1 MKKRIGCVLLA
12 SIMLLL
18 GMTVFIGAESPTLAL
33 EAVEVSGEAGDTVTL
48 AVCLTGNPGLTSLIV
63 SLSYDPSLLT
73 LKKAENGSLFEGWYQ
88 ASPSLNTE
96 PYRMVWVASS
106 AQSATGELILL
117 EFEISDTAAVGAVAS
132 LALDVTE
139 AYCNGEKIT
148 GMTVQTAVNVICEHT
163 YGEHVSVDASTHQQ
177 ECSKCHQILPGLHR
191 WDAGTV
197 TRPETHLAVGVKTFT
212 CTDCGETRTEEIP
225 KDPTHAYGAWEKQD
239 AEQHKRTCA
248 CGDVQHAAHA
258 WDDGETTTPAT
269 HLAAGVKTFTCTD
282 CGEARTEEIPKDPT
296 HAYGAWEKQD
306 AEQHKRTCACGDVQ
320 YAAHA
325 WDDGTITTP
334 ATHFEIGTKIFSCR
348 DCGLERAEE
357 IPKVAILSPEGWILP
372 TLIAVIVLCIGILIL
387 ILVLKRRKKHP
398 TSPSSPEPADPVSEP
413 SVSGIEPTPENTEP
427 ITKEIQEETI
437 EPSVEAP
444 TEDSAEE
451 SAEPSGEAPT
461 EDSAE
466 ESAELSGEA
475 PSEAFA
481 EASADESEEKPSA
494 ECTDIPTQEPI
505 ESSTDSDAD
514 GESVEDVPSDT
525 GNASDEEEPPETP
538 SAETTV
544 PKDETDEITKQ
555 PKTPGEQEE
564 IK

>member
-48 AVCLTGNPGLTSLIV
+48 AVYLKGNPGLTSLIV

-148 GMTVQTAVNVICEHT
+148 GTTVQTAVNVICEHT

-177 ECSKCHQILPGLHR
+177 ECSKCHQILPGLHH
-191 WDAGTV
+191 WDAGAV

-258 WDDGETTTPAT
+258 WDDG
-269 HLAAGVKTFTCTD
+269 
-282 CGEARTEEIPKDPT
+282 
-296 HAYGAWEKQD
+296 
-306 AEQHKRTCACGDVQ
+306 
-320 YAAHA
+320 
-325 WDDGTITTP
+325 TITTP
-334 ATHFEIGTKIFSCR
+334 ATHFAIGTKTFSCR

-398 TSPSSPEPADPVSEP
+398 TSPSSPEYADPVSEP

-451 SAEPSGEAPT
+451 FAEPSGETPT
-461 EDSAE
+461 EDFAE

-475 PSEAFA
+475 PSEALA

-494 ECTDIPTQEPI
+494 ECTDIPPQEPI